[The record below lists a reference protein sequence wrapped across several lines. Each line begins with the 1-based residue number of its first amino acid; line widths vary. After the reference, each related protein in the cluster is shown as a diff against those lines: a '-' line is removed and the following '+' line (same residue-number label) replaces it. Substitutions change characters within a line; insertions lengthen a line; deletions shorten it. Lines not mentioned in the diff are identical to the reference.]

1 MRQVLLFKEDDSGD
15 DESGNNGTVN
25 KRVRALNRIGWAFN
39 IHVALFKRTKSNK
52 PSVTSYSSLSLS
64 LSLSSACI

>member
-15 DESGNNGTVN
+15 DESGKNGTVN

-52 PSVTSYSSLSLS
+52 PSVTS
-64 LSLSSACI
+64 